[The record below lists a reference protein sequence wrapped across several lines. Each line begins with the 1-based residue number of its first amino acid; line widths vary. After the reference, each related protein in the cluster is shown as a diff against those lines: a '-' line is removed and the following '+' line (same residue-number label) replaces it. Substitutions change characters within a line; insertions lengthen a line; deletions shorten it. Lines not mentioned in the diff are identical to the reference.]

1 MSRSCLALP
10 TLHSRHYL
18 PCIALAIV
26 CPESFVC
33 DCTAGCWLLATLSL
47 HSPLELSLSYS
58 TPATPHQ
65 LETRL
70 PAGEHYSHSHSTLPP
85 SRLWIC
91 SLQRAHKSK
100 ACDWTRRHRQL
111 RTRSSCLQPRS
122 THVQTSLLPC
132 VAPAPAKLL
141 PPDGNPRPIASRLD
155 LRITPSSP
163 PSSPLSMPSIPQ
175 SMSLPK
181 ATSLAAAVA
190 GGETQRRV
198 LPVQA

>member
-65 LETRL
+65 LETRRIQ
-70 PAGEHYSHSHSTLPP
+70 HYHPHVCGYALFNERIRARLATGRAVTGNCALDHHVCNLAPPTCRPHSSLASHRHQRNYFLRTETLAQ
-85 SRLWIC
+85 SRQDQTC
-91 SLQRAHKSK
+91 RP
-100 ACDWTRRHRQL
+100 RRHLLDHLLARCL
-111 RTRSSCLQPRS
+111 R
-122 THVQTSLLPC
+122 SLCQC
-132 VAPAPAKLL
+132 VAQKPQ
-141 PPDGNPRPIASRLD
+141 AS
-155 LRITPSSP
+155 
-163 PSSPLSMPSIPQ
+163 Q
-175 SMSLPK
+175 
-181 ATSLAAAVA
+181 
-190 GGETQRRV
+190 
-198 LPVQA
+198 